1 MLPESSLSPVP
12 VDLAVR
18 ATRLMRELREA
29 VSSPGARDWQS
40 PAEIDRTLA
49 TLTQLSAHLAGVL
62 DQGSLWLELADKR
75 HLLRDDRGRTTA
87 RTMSRALG
95 ELSRA
100 VDESRSLS
108 ARLDEACQ
116 HTTHLTVAGT
126 TGPAATASKEDP
138 R

>member
-1 MLPESSLSPVP
+1 MLPDTTSGPVP

-49 TLTQLSAHLAGVL
+49 TLTQLSAHMAGVL

-75 HLLRDDRGRTTA
+75 HLLRDDRGRETFL
-87 RTMSRALG
+87 TMSRALG
-95 ELSRA
+95 ALSRA
-100 VDESRSLS
+100 VDESRRLS

-116 HTTHLTVAGT
+116 HTTHLAVAGT
-126 TGPAATASKEDP
+126 TGSAAVASEEDP